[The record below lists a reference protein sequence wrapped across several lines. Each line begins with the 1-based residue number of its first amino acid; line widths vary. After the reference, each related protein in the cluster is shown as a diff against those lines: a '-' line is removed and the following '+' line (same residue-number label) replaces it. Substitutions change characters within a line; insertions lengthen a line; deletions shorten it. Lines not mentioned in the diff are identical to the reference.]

1 LWKAVDQKS
10 NYRSNERGYLL
21 WLREQKGTAVSGMH
35 ERGKIY
41 CLISPYFGGGI
52 FKRKTKIMA

>member
-1 LWKAVDQKS
+1 MDQKS